1 MLTIANVSRV
11 FESESGQVEALR
23 NINLE
28 VFDKEFLCFIGP
40 SGCGKTTLLRIV
52 AGLDQPTSGEV
63 LLEGKTI
70 KSPDPERGMV
80 FQEYS
85 LFPWRTI
92 IDNIAFGLEMKGES
106 KEERR
111 RIALKYLKLVGL
123 EAFGRSYP
131 YQLSGGMRQRVAIAR
146 ALANDPKVLLM
157 DEPFGS
163 VDAQTRNFLQGELLR
178 IWCETRKTVLF
189 ITHSI
194 DEAVYLADRVV
205 VLSARPGQIRE
216 IIEVDLERPRL
227 RTSVE
232 VNVIRERLLGLLG
245 EEQVRGCG
253 ETVCWTGI

>member
-1 MLTIANVSRV
+1 MLKISDVSRV
-11 FESESGQVEALR
+11 FESETGRVEALR

-63 LLEGKTI
+63 LLQGKAI

-92 IDNIAFGLEMKGES
+92 IDNIAFGLEMK
-106 KEERR
+106 KVPKDERR

-123 EAFGRSYP
+123 EAFGHSYP
-131 YQLSGGMRQRVAIAR
+131 YELSGGMRQRVAIAR

-163 VDAQTRNFLQGELLR
+163 VDAQTRNILQGELLR
-178 IWCETRKTVLF
+178 IWGETRKTVLF

-205 VLSARPGQIRE
+205 VLSARPGEIRE
-216 IIEVDLERPRL
+216 IIKIDLERPRL

-232 VNVIRERLLGLLG
+232 VNVVRERLLGLLG
-245 EEQVRGCG
+245 EERVRGCG
-253 ETVCWTGI
+253 ETVCWTGV